1 MLSLNINILINE
13 FDLFF
18 WLVYIFIA
26 MFDIYRTLPDENMI
40 IYLIS
45 GLNKIKTSNEN
56 EDYLFGPN
64 PAIFGSNMNGNK
76 IFLAASLRWTI

>member
-26 MFDIYRTLPDENMI
+26 TFDIYRTLPDENMI

-56 EDYLFGPN
+56 EGYL
-64 PAIFGSNMNGNK
+64 
-76 IFLAASLRWTI
+76 L

>member
-13 FDLFF
+13 FDLLF
-18 WLVYIFIA
+18 WLVYIFIVT
-26 MFDIYRTLPDENMI
+26 FDIYRTLPDKNMI

-56 EDYLFGPN
+56 EGYL
-64 PAIFGSNMNGNK
+64 
-76 IFLAASLRWTI
+76 L

>member
-13 FDLFF
+13 FDLLFF
-18 WLVYIFIA
+18 LAYIFIA
-26 MFDIYRTLPDENMI
+26 TFDIYRTLQDENKI

-56 EDYLFGPN
+56 EGYL
-64 PAIFGSNMNGNK
+64 
-76 IFLAASLRWTI
+76 L

>member
-18 WLVYIFIA
+18 WLVYICIA
-26 MFDIYRTLPDENMI
+26 TFDIYRTLPDENMI

-45 GLNKIKTSNEN
+45 GLNKIKLPMKMKAICYNKLSSQNE
-56 EDYLFGPN
+56 
-64 PAIFGSNMNGNK
+64 
-76 IFLAASLRWTI
+76 